1 MKKLTAGD
9 IETKVSRLL
18 FKYRMTPHSTT
29 GITPA
34 QLMFQRD
41 IRTPFHLLQPGNQ
54 DIAKAVRKE
63 ITRGYQQGD
72 AVWVKNFGKGDQWM
86 EGEVEARKGN
96 VNYAI
101 RLNTGLKNIV
111 HRHIDQLRKRH
122 LVKTQ
127 IAESSE
133 IDVDIDIPVS
143 TTPTEVAE
151 ATLRRSN
158 RVIKKPARLGDF
170 VSK

>member
-1 MKKLTAGD
+1 M
-9 IETKVSRLL
+9 
-18 FKYRMTPHSTT
+18 
-29 GITPA
+29 
-34 QLMFQRD
+34 
-41 IRTPFHLLQPGNQ
+41 GN
-54 DIAKAVRKE
+54 
-63 ITRGYQQGD
+63 
-72 AVWVKNFGKGDQWM
+72 QWM

-101 RLNTGLKNIV
+101 RLTGSKNIV
-111 HRHIDQLRKRH
+111 HRHIDQLRTRYG
-122 LVKTQ
+122 KTQ

-143 TTPTEVAE
+143 TTPTVEE